1 MIKNKK
7 SISIIDYGVGNILSL
22 KNSLEYLGAS
32 VLLTNKREEILQS
45 THIILPGVGAFSNAM
60 NLVNEL
66 KLKDILYT
74 ASKKNIYLL
83 GICLGMQLL
92 LSESEE
98 FGLTKR
104 LNLIPGKVKSIKNFS
119 KKNLDIKLPHIGWNK
134 IFRSNA
140 YKKEIPILKN
150 LSMDDHFYFVHSY
163 MSVTTDENNH
173 LFSTSYSGINIP
185 AIIGNKNIFGFQ
197 FHPEKSSTAGLK
209 LLKNFINL

>member
-74 ASKKNIYLL
+74 ASKKNIYLKFL
-83 GICLGMQLL
+83 DKYLVW
-92 LSESEE
+92 E
-98 FGLTKR
+98 
-104 LNLIPGKVKSIKNFS
+104 VK
-119 KKNLDIKLPHIGWNK
+119 
-134 IFRSNA
+134 
-140 YKKEIPILKN
+140 
-150 LSMDDHFYFVHSY
+150 FV
-163 MSVTTDENNH
+163 TQN
-173 LFSTSYSGINIP
+173 
-185 AIIGNKNIFGFQ
+185 
-197 FHPEKSSTAGLK
+197 
-209 LLKNFINL
+209 